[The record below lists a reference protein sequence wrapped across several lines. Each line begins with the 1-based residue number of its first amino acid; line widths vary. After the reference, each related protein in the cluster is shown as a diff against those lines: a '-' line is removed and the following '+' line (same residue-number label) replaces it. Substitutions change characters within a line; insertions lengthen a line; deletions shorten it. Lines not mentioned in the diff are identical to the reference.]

1 MTKGLDKIFVLGWMT
16 VRNYRSFDYITDINS
31 HLKLWIIKGQSRYPL
46 QKDVKE
52 EKMSNTSSNLPSLK

>member
-16 VRNYRSFDYITDINS
+16 VRNYTSFDYITYINS
-31 HLKLWIIKGQSRYPL
+31 HLWIIKGQSCYPL
-46 QKDVKE
+46 QKDANE